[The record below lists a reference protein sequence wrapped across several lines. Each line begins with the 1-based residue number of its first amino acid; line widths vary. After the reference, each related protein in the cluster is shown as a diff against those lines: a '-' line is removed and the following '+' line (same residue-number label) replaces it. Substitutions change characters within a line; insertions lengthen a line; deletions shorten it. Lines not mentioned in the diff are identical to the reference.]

1 MTERNESRTDGDF
14 NPQGN
19 SLRISSDLIGKTL
32 PVAFNTPAEN
42 NAEGNLKCGL
52 CFQGG
57 FEGDRGT
64 PCILF
69 IFQDGV
75 VKPFY
80 FSAVGFTLCRNVS
93 CGLLKIRQMKERK
106 NVRLP

>member
-32 PVAFNTPAEN
+32 PVTFNTPEEN

-52 CFQGG
+52 CFGG
-57 FEGDRGT
+57 GGGT
-64 PCILF
+64 EELVYSVYISGRCCE
-69 IFQDGV
+69 
-75 VKPFY
+75 
-80 FSAVGFTLCRNVS
+80 AV
-93 CGLLKIRQMKERK
+93 LL
-106 NVRLP
+106 

>member
-32 PVAFNTPAEN
+32 PVTFNTPEEN

-57 FEGDRGT
+57 FGGGQRNS
-64 PCILF
+64 CILF

-80 FSAVGFTLCRNVS
+80 FSKKWALLCAVMFLV
-93 CGLLKIRQMKERK
+93 
-106 NVRLP
+106 VY